1 MKIQERPYITYM
13 QRFLDYDH
21 LCSTWGFIFLLYIP
35 CPLNVQLW
43 IVNENGCWYGN
54 SNSFLGLF

>member
-1 MKIQERPYITYM
+1 MKIQERPYIIYM

-21 LCSTWGFIFLLYIP
+21 LCSTWGFIFLLCIP
-35 CPLNVQLW
+35 CPLNVRLW
-43 IVNENGCWYGN
+43 VVNKNGCWYGN